1 MDISINGKSADIT
14 LESEQTIGEV
24 LSGIEQ
30 WLQSSELRLKGLD
43 IDGES
48 VDSDAVDAV
57 FTRDLQGIDSLDI
70 KVCSRQELTLD
81 ALGFARGYLEAFA
94 GTEDRE
100 ILASGWKESA
110 AASYLAEEIPE
121 IANAVTGTLSGSHTG
136 ALALVEERIRELAD
150 PQGELCR
157 MEAAVT
163 GIISRLEELPLD
175 IQTGKDGRAAETI
188 SLFSAI
194 AEKFF
199 RLFLIL
205 KSGARNTALDDLT
218 IDSVPVMEF
227 LEEFGAALKEILAA
241 YGIKDVVLVGDLA
254 EYELAPRL
262 RTFYSAIRTSAVLPI

>member
-43 IDGES
+43 IDGEP

-81 ALGFARGYLEAFA
+81 ALSFARGYLEAFA

-205 KSGARNTALDDLT
+205 KSGARNTAIDDLM

-241 YGIKDVVLVGDLA
+241 YGTKDVVLVGDLA

-262 RTFYSAIRTSAVLPI
+262 RTFYSAIRTSEVPPI

>member
-43 IDGES
+43 IDGEP
-48 VDSDAVDAV
+48 VDRDAVDAA

-81 ALGFARGYLEAFA
+81 ALSFARGCLEA
-94 GTEDRE
+94 GTGDRE
-100 ILASGWKESA
+100 ILASGWQESA

-121 IANAVTGTLSGSHTG
+121 IANAVTGALSGSHTG

-150 PQGELCR
+150 GPGELCR

-199 RLFLIL
+199 RLFIIL
-205 KSGARNTALDDLT
+205 KSGAWNAALDGLM
-218 IDSVPVMEF
+218 IDSIPVMEF

-241 YGIKDVVLVGDLA
+241 YGTKDVVLVGDLA

-262 RTFYSAIRTSAVLPI
+262 RTFYSAIRTSAAPPI